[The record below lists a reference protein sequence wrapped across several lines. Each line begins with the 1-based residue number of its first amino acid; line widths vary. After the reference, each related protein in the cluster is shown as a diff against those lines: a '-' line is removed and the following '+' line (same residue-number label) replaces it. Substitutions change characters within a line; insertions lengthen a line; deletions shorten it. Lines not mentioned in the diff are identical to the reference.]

1 MANMAVPNPG
11 SPAGGGAAI
20 AIPRFIVGVLVLF
33 AIGVMLYG
41 VFMRYIML
49 PVFDRF
55 DWEPISFFWV
65 EEMGEAALAWITLIG
80 AAIGVAERSHFTLA
94 VVTHNWS
101 AKAQRIVHTGNYLF
115 IAFFG
120 GLIAWIGV
128 KLSIL
133 NAPLLSPGLEF
144 SLAWLYVPVTVGGIL
159 IAIYAVQA
167 LRGPVTQHDITD
179 VKE

>member
-1 MANMAVPNPG
+1 M
-11 SPAGGGAAI
+11 AGGSGAA
-20 AIPRFIVGVLVLF
+20 AGNSAVGIPRFIVGVLVLF

-41 VFMRYIML
+41 VFMRYLML
-49 PVFDRF
+49 PVFDYF
-55 DWEPISFFWV
+55 DWDPISFFWV

-94 VVTHNWS
+94 IIAHRWS
-101 AKAQRIVHTGNYLF
+101 AGTQRAVHIGNHLF

-120 GLIAWIGV
+120 GLMAWLGV
-128 KLSIL
+128 KLAVL
-133 NAPLLSPGLEF
+133 NAPLTSPGLEF

-159 IAIYAVQA
+159 IGIYAVQA
-167 LRGPVTQHDITD
+167 LRDPVIHIHDITD

>member
-1 MANMAVPNPG
+1 VVGTGTTAGNPAVG
-11 SPAGGGAAI
+11 
-20 AIPRFIVGVLVLF
+20 IPRFIAGVLVLF

-49 PVFDRF
+49 PVFDHF
-55 DWEPISFFWV
+55 DWDPISFFWV
-65 EEMGEAALAWITLIG
+65 EEVGEATLAWITLIG

-94 VVTHNWS
+94 VVTHRWS
-101 AKAQRIVHTGNYLF
+101 ARAQRMVHVGNYLF

-120 GLIAWIGV
+120 GLIAWLGL
-128 KLSIL
+128 KLAIL
-133 NAPLLSPGLEF
+133 NAPLTSPGLEF

-159 IAIYAVQA
+159 IGIYAIQA
-167 LRGPVTQHDITD
+167 IRDPVIHEHDISD